1 MKQVHNVSFH
11 KEWRDLFL
19 KAFNGRCGQVSG
31 GGGGPV
37 GSKLIG
43 ETILPGGL
51 MIRLFKSGEVSQMH
65 LSII

>member
-1 MKQVHNVSFH
+1 MADADKFR
-11 KEWRDLFL
+11 E
-19 KAFNGRCGQVSG
+19 G
-31 GGGGPV
+31 GGGGGGGRGGGGGGGVGRWV